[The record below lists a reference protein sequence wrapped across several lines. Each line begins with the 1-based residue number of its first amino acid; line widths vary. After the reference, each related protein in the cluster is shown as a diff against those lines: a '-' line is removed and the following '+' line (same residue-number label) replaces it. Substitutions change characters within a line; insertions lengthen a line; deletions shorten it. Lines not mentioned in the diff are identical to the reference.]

1 MSDNTYDSTLGGRI
15 APRLVITGEDAE
27 MTSTDEFLVIE
38 TENGVVGAQKVG
50 MENDLDPVMRVIE
63 ELHAANLVQDRV
75 VRVVH
80 HIVRRDRWETV
91 PFERKDAA
99 FEKNLVLIREEVGR
113 LGELREVAASY
124 IECVSMEQKG
134 HRLGKH

>member
-1 MSDNTYDSTLGGRI
+1 MSGNTYDCTFGGRI

-50 MENDLDPVMRVIE
+50 MENDLDSVMRVIE

-75 VRVVH
+75 VRIIH
-80 HIVRRDRWETV
+80 HIVRRNRWETV
-91 PFERKDAA
+91 PFERKDTAL
-99 FEKNLVLIREEVGR
+99 EKNFVLVREKVGR
-113 LGELREVAASY
+113 LGELREVATSDRICQY
-124 IECVSMEQKG
+124 G
-134 HRLGKH
+134 TGGT